1 MGDGHSDLAHLRCT
15 HSCHRWYS
23 AYLLSW
29 YKSTNTDAAAGGA
42 ALGVWYSVYLLYW
55 CKITNT
61 DSAASGAAPGV
72 WQTVALVIL
81 SQVRALIEP

>member
-1 MGDGHSDLAHLRCT
+1 
-15 HSCHRWYS
+15 
-23 AYLLSW
+23 
-29 YKSTNTDAAAGGA
+29 
-42 ALGVWYSVYLLYW
+42 LLYY

-81 SQVRALIEP
+81 SQVRALLEPY